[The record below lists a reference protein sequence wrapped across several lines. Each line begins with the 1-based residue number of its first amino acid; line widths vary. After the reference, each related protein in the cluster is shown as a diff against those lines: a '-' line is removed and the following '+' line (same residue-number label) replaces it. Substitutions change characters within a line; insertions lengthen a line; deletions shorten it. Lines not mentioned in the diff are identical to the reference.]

1 MNWTELK
8 IEGFKIIG
16 ELAKD
21 DNVPNEQ
28 KLEALKTEVRPLLVT
43 SLEGII
49 DTLPAGIKEAVKVVM
64 DHGGVDFLLMF
75 LVPLLAEELY
85 QVWKML
91 HIAVPKSNTALTNA
105 ASQ

>member
-8 IEGFKIIG
+8 IDGFKIIG

-21 DNVPNEQ
+21 DSIPKEQ
-28 KLEALKTEVRPLLVT
+28 KLEALKTQVRPLLET

-64 DHGGVDFLLMF
+64 DHGGIDFVLMF
-75 LVPLLAEELY
+75 LVPLLSEELY

-91 HIAVPKSNTALTNA
+91 HIAVPKTNA
-105 ASQ
+105 ALENAATQ

>member
-21 DNVPNEQ
+21 DQMAPAD
-28 KLEALKTEVRPLLVT
+28 KLQALKDEVKPLLHTGLTDIV
-43 SLEGII
+43 
-49 DTLPAGIKEAVKVVM
+49 DTLPLGIKQAVHVVW
-64 DHGGVDFLLMF
+64 DHGGEDFVLMF

-85 QVWKML
+85 QVWKAL
-91 HIAVPKSNTALTNA
+91 HIAVPKTAA
-105 ASQ
+105 ALEAAAQK